1 MALYEYAAYG
11 EINPNNVLFGAAAGG
26 ASSLIGAV
34 VANRFPSVADDTINL
49 GKIDSPD
56 ADTVVKSTVKDEAV
70 INLEGQD
77 LEALKTVL
85 PIVMKNKATIID
97 TLEYKMA
104 DANGELLGEGFTNV
118 KENKLWYKGYN
129 TPFIFHEEGT
139 YTFKVKQAM
148 RKFNQVN
155 GVDKL
160 DGVTEVGFRIE
171 NE

>member
-1 MALYEYAAYG
+1 MPRRINIFFLVNVAFFLFVSCDSKSVFDEYQSL
-11 EINPNNVLFGAAAGG
+11 PNQWNMQNELVFQFEA
-26 ASSLIGAV
+26 
-34 VANRFPSVADDTINL
+34 PDTINNYNL
-49 GKIDSPD
+49 Y
-56 ADTVVKSTVKDEAV
+56 
-70 INLEGQD
+70 INLRNNKDFEFSNLYLITG
-77 LEALKTVL
+77 LEYPNGK
-85 PIVMKNKATIID
+85 TIID